1 MLAVA
6 LSQIISLSL
15 NVNITAPHSVMI
27 SGLQLNGSS
36 FTEVE
41 ARLSSSSRWYSI
53 SIGNFGSVNIIII
66 EINYNY

>member
-15 NVNITAPHSVMI
+15 NITAAHSVMI

-41 ARLSSSSRWYSI
+41 AKLSSSSRWYI
-53 SIGNFGSVNIIII
+53 LHFDQ
-66 EINYNY
+66 

>member
-15 NVNITAPHSVMI
+15 NIVVARLVMI
-27 SGLQLNGSS
+27 SGLQLNGS

-41 ARLSSSSRWYSI
+41 AKLSSSSRWYSI
-53 SIGNFGSVNIIII
+53 SIGNFGFLLT
-66 EINYNY
+66 

>member
-6 LSQIISLSL
+6 LSQIIYLSL
-15 NVNITAPHSVMI
+15 NITAAHSVMI

-41 ARLSSSSRWYSI
+41 AKLSSSSRWYI
-53 SIGNFGSVNIIII
+53 LNFDQ
-66 EINYNY
+66 

>member
-15 NVNITAPHSVMI
+15 NIAVARSLMI

-36 FTEVE
+36 FTELEVE
-41 ARLSSSSRWYSI
+41 A
-53 SIGNFGSVNIIII
+53 
-66 EINYNY
+66 

>member
-6 LSQIISLSL
+6 LSQIIYLSL
-15 NVNITAPHSVMI
+15 NIAAASSVMI

-41 ARLSSSSRWYSI
+41 AKLSSSSYWYSI
-53 SIGNFGSVNIIII
+53 SIGNFGFLLT
-66 EINYNY
+66 